1 MKLNSQKELVELIRV
16 LCSLG
21 YTTPFVDYEY
31 EMKLHGLNKHIH
43 FYDCKILHVKVLN
56 EENKE
61 DKKDNIY
68 VCFVDSSTGNNYQI
82 TLGEKP
88 HV

>member
-1 MKLNSQKELVELIRV
+1 MKLNSQKELTELIRV

-43 FYDCKILHVKVLN
+43 FYDCKILHVKVID
-56 EENKE
+56 EEKTN
-61 DKKDNIY
+61 DNLY
-68 VCFVDSSTGNNYQI
+68 VCFVDSSTGNSYQI
-82 TLGEKP
+82 TLGEKA